1 MKLLALVGVAV
12 ALAAASSAAAD
23 ERPLLVVGFSKIGD
37 FKVRGGTPAQ
47 AFRVFGTPARTRETN
62 ASCAHYWNGLR
73 IGFYTLVEKKQ
84 CLPGTPFESATISRS
99 WVTDRGLRKG
109 DTLARAKQLYPSARK
124 AKPGASTIDLV
135 VRFSQ
140 AIGQYGL
147 TARVH
152 EGRVTTLEILDPQGG
167 E

>member
-1 MKLLALVGVAV
+1 MVSVAGRR
-12 ALAAASSAAAD
+12 LTCRSAAAW
-23 ERPLLVVGFSKIGD
+23 L
-37 FKVRGGTPAQ
+37 
-47 AFRVFGTPARTRETN
+47 AR
-62 ASCAHYWNGLR
+62 
-73 IGFYTLVEKKQ
+73 
-84 CLPGTPFESATISRS
+84 

-124 AKPGASTIDLV
+124 AKPGARTIDLV